1 MKKLLLPFL
10 LVLLVL
16 PVWAQASALSFTTK
30 RGEPFLLILN
40 GKPVNPVATNVV
52 RVANL
57 QPGRH
62 YVQFRISGRY
72 GLITSGF
79 RITVPLGHQTNY
91 LVHTP
96 SGRRGRVRLQKIS
109 IVPLPP
115 PVASTQPVPP
125 QQPNP
130 PYTETY
136 PGDYPT
142 EAPAPEPA
150 EKKDGFCQNMLS
162 KYDLDKLVTTIKA
175 RESEST
181 RMAIAREAI
190 SKNSI
195 LSEDLKILLEQFE
208 FETSRLEFAKFAF
221 DYVCDKERF
230 YYVYDAFKFDTSIK
244 ELQNY
249 TSRRR

>member
-40 GKPVNPVATNVV
+40 GRPVNPVATNVV

-109 IVPLPP
+109 VVPLPP

-125 QQPNP
+125 QQSSPS
-130 PYTETY
+130 YSDTY
-136 PGDYPT
+136 PGDYST
-142 EAPAPEPA
+142 DEPA
-150 EKKDGFCQNMLS
+150 EKKEGFCQNMLS
-162 KYDLDKLVTTIKA
+162 KYDLDKLVSTIKA

-181 RMAIAREAI
+181 RIAIAREAI
-190 SKNSI
+190 RKNSI
-195 LSEDLKILLEQFE
+195 LSEDLKTLLEQFE
-208 FETSRLEFAKFAF
+208 YETSRLEFAKFAY

-230 YYVYDAFKFDTSIK
+230 YYVYDAFKFDTSIQ